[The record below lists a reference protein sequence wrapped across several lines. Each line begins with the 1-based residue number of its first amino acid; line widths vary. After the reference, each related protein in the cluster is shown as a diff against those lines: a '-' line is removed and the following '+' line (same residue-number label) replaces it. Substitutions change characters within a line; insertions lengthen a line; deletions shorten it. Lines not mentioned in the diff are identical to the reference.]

1 MRAGIP
7 SGTVTFLFTDVEG
20 STRLLDEL
28 GSEAYAAALAEHRR
42 VIREACAEHSG
53 AEVDTQGD
61 AFFFAFPTAPGAL
74 RAANAFVDRLGPGPI
89 SVRVGVHTGTP
100 FLAEEG
106 YVGADVH
113 RAARIAASGHGGQVV
128 VSATTASLVE
138 ARADGFPPLVDLGEH
153 RFKDL
158 SAPERVF
165 QLGAGDFAPLS
176 SLYRTNLPV
185 PATSFHGR
193 ERELAEVVGVLRA
206 EDVRL
211 LTLTGPGGTG
221 KTRLALHAAGEA
233 ADSYP
238 DGVWWVPLAPLR
250 AARNLVPSLAQA
262 LGVEEGP
269 GIDFAA
275 ALVAR
280 LDGRRALVLLDN
292 AEHLLPEVA
301 SEIVKLRDIPGPTIV
316 VTSRERLQLQGERLY
331 AVPPLDEHDGAEL
344 FVERARALG
353 TGVEASRAVDELCAR
368 LDNLPLALELA
379 AARTVV
385 FSPPQLLE
393 RLSER
398 LDLLTAGRDADP
410 RQQTLRATIEWSHDL
425 LGEPEQTFFRR
436 FAVFAG
442 GARYEALEAVCDAS
456 HETVQS
462 LVDKS
467 LLRRLVGDP
476 PRFIMLETIRELAV
490 EKLGTAGETAT
501 VRRRHA
507 EHFLVVAQRS
517 GMDADADGPQLHHL
531 VIPERDN
538 MRSALTWALESGE
551 RDFGLE
557 LVVSLENYWAIALP
571 EEGLEWATTFL
582 ESGRER
588 DSRVVARAL
597 RVQGGMRNLLQLEG
611 SEELEGSDE
620 SWTEALAILRTFGD
634 DRGVATL
641 LHRFSNTAM
650 RRGDWPRVRELAEES
665 LALHRR
671 VGNPKGEAQALGSLA
686 AAARAEGDPER
697 ALELLRESCE
707 LADSVGFSWWHS
719 GMLATMAQIQLELG
733 RLDEAR
739 AAARQALTLSRAMHD
754 RRGQVYELRL
764 LAEIGA
770 SAGDARLAG
779 VLIGATE
786 AENERA
792 PVGPWLHG
800 SPKPSALLEN
810 ADPEFARGRDE
821 GRRLELDAAIA
832 VALGDA

>member
-42 VIREACAEHSG
+42 VIREACAEHDG
-53 AEVDTQGD
+53 TEIDTQGD
-61 AFFFAFPTAPGAL
+61 AFFFAFRTAPGAL
-74 RAANAFVDRLGPGPI
+74 RASHAFIERLGSGPI

-100 FLAEEG
+100 LLAEEG
-106 YVGADVH
+106 YVGPDVH

-138 ARADGFPPLVDLGEH
+138 ARPDGFPPLVDLGEH

-165 QLGAGDFAPLS
+165 QLGDGTFAPLR

-185 PATSFHGR
+185 PATSFLGR
-193 ERELAEVVGVLRA
+193 ERELAEVVHLLRS
-206 EDVRL
+206 EEVRL
-211 LTLTGPGGTG
+211 LTFTGPGGTG

-233 ADSYP
+233 SDSYP

-275 ALVAR
+275 ALAAR
-280 LDGRRALVLLDN
+280 LDGRRTLVLLDN

-353 TGVEASRAVDELCAR
+353 TGVEASPAVDELCDR

-425 LGEPEQTFFRR
+425 LDEAEQTFFRR

-442 GARYEALEAVCDAS
+442 GATYDALEAVCDAS

-467 LLRRLVGDP
+467 LLRRPVGEP
-476 PRFIMLETIRELAV
+476 PRFIMLETIRELAA
-490 EKLGTAGETAT
+490 EKLVAEGDTDA
-501 VRRRHA
+501 VRRLHA
-507 EHFLVVAQRS
+507 EHYLAIAQQA
-517 GMDADADGPQLHHL
+517 GMDAEADVPQRHFL

-538 MRSALTWALESGE
+538 MRAALTWALESGE

-557 LVVSLENYWAIALP
+557 LVVSLENYWATALP

-582 ESGRER
+582 DSGSDR

-611 SEELEGSDE
+611 SEE

-641 LHRFSNTAM
+641 LHRFSNTAI

-707 LADSVGFSWWHS
+707 LADSVGFRWWHS

-733 RLDEAR
+733 RLDEAKTSVR
-739 AAARQALTLSRAMHD
+739 KALAQSHAMHD
-754 RRGQVYELRL
+754 RRGVVYELGL
-764 LAEIGA
+764 LAEIDA

-792 PVGPWLHG
+792 PAGPWLHG
-800 SPKPSALLEN
+800 SPKPSALLES

-821 GRRLELDAAIA
+821 GRLLELDAAIA